1 MDKVLKPF
9 VVLSTYVFLYAVTYA
24 LISAIISALFWLNYF
39 EVVNSKA
46 MIIILIIAVAS
57 HLLYAVIESC
67 DK

>member
-24 LISAIISALFWLNYF
+24 FISAIISALFWVNYL

-46 MIIILIIAVAS
+46 MIIILIISVAS
-57 HLLYAVIESC
+57 HLLYEVIQACEN
-67 DK
+67 